1 MHTRLVAGSALLAV
15 TLFSSCAGTAES
27 TVDEAIVEATTTNLA
42 PPTLSETYS
51 DTPQSQ
57 LAEADECHIVNLDVK
72 NNDGPTDALVGFPR
86 PRDTFPILKPRIL
99 VLPFWFSDGAPPDAI
114 VGPTVRGIEAASHY
128 FEQVS
133 WGKAALTV
141 EAAPKDLWLAIP
153 KTAAEMKFTKDTPRD
168 RHVEHWIRSLL
179 DFTTPQH
186 RLDEYDV
193 IVLTGLPSL
202 LNWLAAK
209 SETDSKWGPY
219 EAPGGVVR
227 GAILMTE
234 AHGQSSTMAHELAH
248 AWLNLLDQYAMIG
261 GVEDFV
267 GMNRFGILSIIG
279 NNEFSAIEMETWSK
293 YLSGWIEPNQ
303 MRCVTNPG
311 STTHFITP
319 NATPSDLPKMIGV
332 RISETKVLVI
342 DTWRKSEFNMCC
354 NETIAYVIDSSR
366 VEGAGQYRL
375 QGAMELV
382 GDTLALDAS
391 HLSTTS
397 KWTLRPNE
405 NLTISNVSITLLE
418 SDESGALVEVTV
430 S

>member
-1 MHTRLVAGSALLAV
+1 MRRLTAVSLIIFAGVLAA
-15 TLFSSCAGTAES
+15 SCGGPANETAS
-27 TVDEAIVEATTTNLA
+27 TTTVATTTA
-42 PPTLSETYS
+42 PAPITLSETFT
-51 DTPQSQ
+51 DTPASQ
-57 LAEADECHIVNLDVK
+57 LAKAEDCHIVNLGLK
-72 NNDGPTDALVGFPR
+72 NNDGPTDGAVGFPR
-86 PRDTFPILKPRIL
+86 PRDTFPVLNPRIL

-128 FEQVS
+128 YEQVS

-141 EAAPKDLWLAIP
+141 EAAPKNMWLAIP

-179 DFTTPQH
+179 DYTKPEH

-193 IVLTGLPSL
+193 VVLTGMPTL

-209 SETDSKWGPY
+209 SETDAKWGPY

-234 AHGQSSTMAHELAH
+234 AHGQSFTMAHELAH
-248 AWLNLLDQYAMIG
+248 AWLNLLDQYALIG
-261 GVEDFV
+261 GVKDFV

-279 NNEFSAIEMETWSK
+279 HNEFSAIEMETWSK

-303 MRCVTNPG
+303 LRCVTEPG
-311 STTHFITP
+311 TTTHFITP
-319 NATPSDLPKMIGV
+319 NATPSELPKMIGI

-366 VEGAGQYRL
+366 AEGAGQYRL
-375 QGAMELV
+375 QGAMESV
-382 GDTLALDAS
+382 GDMLVLDPS
-391 HLSTTS
+391 HLTTTS
-397 KWTLRPNE
+397 KWTFRPNE
-405 NLTISNVSITLLE
+405 QLTISNVSITLLE
-418 SDESGALVEVTV
+418 SDESGALVEVAV